1 MRRIR
6 RQLDGVGTADAETV
20 DSTLAGSLESLDDA
34 LNYRD
39 WIVDLAAPYLGQGLL
54 EIGAGHGTFTE
65 RFAETGTVVAVEP
78 GADAA
83 ARLDERFA
91 GDDRV
96 TTVTGVASDVVHDG
110 FDAAVMINV
119 LEHIDDEAAVL
130 ADLHDR
136 LTNDGRLVLWVPAF
150 MTLFSGFDRRLGHHR
165 RYRRPEL
172 EQLVEANGFQ
182 VVTSRYVNLPGWFSW
197 LLMVRL
203 LNIEPTNPTTIRL
216 FDQRIVPVVRWLEER
231 IRPPFGQ
238 SIFLVAR
245 RVE

>member
-39 WIVDLAAPYLGQGLL
+39 WIVDLATPFLGQRLL

-65 RFAETGTVVAVEP
+65 RFAETGAVVAVEP
-78 GADAA
+78 GSDAA
-83 ARLDERFA
+83 ARLSERFV
-91 GDDRV
+91 GDKRV
-96 TTVTGVASDVVHDG
+96 TTVAGVASDVVEDG

-119 LEHIDDEAAVL
+119 LEHIEDEAAVL
-130 ADLHDR
+130 GDLRER
-136 LTNDGRLVLWVPAF
+136 LTADGRLVLWVPAF
-150 MTLFSGFDRRLGHHR
+150 ITLFSDFDRRLGHHR

-172 EQLVEANGFQ
+172 EQLVEAHGFR
-182 VVTSRYVNLPGWFSW
+182 VATSRYVNLPGWFSW

-216 FDQRIVPVVRWLEER
+216 FDRRIVPVVRWLEDR

-238 SIFLVAR
+238 SIFLVAQ
-245 RVE
+245 RVA